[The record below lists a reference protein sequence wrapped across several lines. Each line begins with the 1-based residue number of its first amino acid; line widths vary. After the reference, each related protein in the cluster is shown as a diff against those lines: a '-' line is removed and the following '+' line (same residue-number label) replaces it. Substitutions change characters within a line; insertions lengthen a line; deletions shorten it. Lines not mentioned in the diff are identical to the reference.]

1 MNRTL
6 TARTRVGT
14 RGQLCSSVSFLATPF
29 HFDSEEHRGTL
40 PAGVAETPTTH
51 GEVAARALTLCPAV
65 HMEAKWASPDSRSG
79 THGSFTKVAG
89 HRCTRL
95 SRPVTLTVAG
105 WSKSEE
111 DPR

>member
-14 RGQLCSSVSFLATPF
+14 RRQLCGSVSFLATPF

-40 PAGVAETPTTH
+40 PAGVAENRPTR
-51 GEVAARALTLCPAV
+51 GPA
-65 HMEAKWASPDSRSG
+65 PN
-79 THGSFTKVAG
+79 GSFTKVAG

-95 SRPVTLTVAG
+95 SRPVALTVAG